1 MDGQNMFQDGF
12 GTVSQ
17 EQLDALLKSLSTGT
31 DAYDAAPSTLTGGTA
46 LMVESLDASLKS
58 VTFSM
63 KNLKLWPRI
72 PKDRAYNTVE
82 EYNRITSY
90 GETQNGGFFDAD
102 SGAAPAEQTAAYNR
116 QVQVVRYLGTTRVVS
131 HPLTLVKP
139 AHGPVIAR
147 EIKNGTMWI
156 LQNNERQL
164 FEANGFFQDGTTGN
178 FDGDIADVPVN
189 SAKFNGI
196 QQQVLSGNSD
206 TKAQYTGFE
215 PYGGTESVVENLAGN
230 APEEDDLENLCS
242 RVLENFG
249 MPTDLFIDHKTH
261 RDLNTLFYPKSVL
274 IAWVRQ
280 TAKQVL
286 F

>member
-90 GETQNGGFFDAD
+90 GETQNVG
-102 SGAAPAEQTAAYNR
+102 
-116 QVQVVRYLGTTRVVS
+116 
-131 HPLTLVKP
+131 
-139 AHGPVIAR
+139 
-147 EIKNGTMWI
+147 
-156 LQNNERQL
+156 
-164 FEANGFFQDGTTGN
+164 
-178 FDGDIADVPVN
+178 
-189 SAKFNGI
+189 
-196 QQQVLSGNSD
+196 LS
-206 TKAQYTGFE
+206 
-215 PYGGTESVVENLAGN
+215 
-230 APEEDDLENLCS
+230 
-242 RVLENFG
+242 
-249 MPTDLFIDHKTH
+249 
-261 RDLNTLFYPKSVL
+261 
-274 IAWVRQ
+274 
-280 TAKQVL
+280 
-286 F
+286 